1 MNDEKKTKVEL
12 IEELVELRERMG
24 EWEVVG
30 KRQQVLSRVR
40 EEVWKMKDPK
50 DMDDVLVAIRKGLDV
65 LGIPFE
71 TCDVNII
78 DPSHP
83 SSLRY
88 HKMEPQEEWLEGADR
103 GVQII
108 HHIWQERN
116 IAYRPDLEEEDSY
129 GERSRL
135 ESVFGHAVRAVIDIP
150 FSHGTLAVN
159 SSEANAFSE
168 PHIRDLQALAEV
180 LSEGFQRLEDIQKL
194 EQKNRELEVEINE
207 RQQTEEALRESE
219 KRYRSL
225 LESISDSVYVLD
237 REFRHVV
244 VNDAAERFV
253 QIPKEKLLGGKL
265 TDLFPEVE
273 ETGFFK
279 VFQQVMESRNP
290 DVVTDEY
297 IFVDGR
303 KGWYEVHV
311 YPVPEGILC
320 ISRDI
325 TERKQAEEALRESET
340 NYREIFDNATDMVF
354 IQDTET
360 GAILDVNATTL
371 EKTGYTYEELINMG
385 VEGFSP
391 KGNLYSKERITQI
404 IEKVVQGKPQ
414 LYEWGYIDKA
424 GEFHPTEVSL
434 RLADIGEKNT
444 FLELHATSPNASRQR
459 RC

>member
-1 MNDEKKTKVEL
+1 MSGSQD
-12 IEELVELRERMG
+12 IH
-24 EWEVVG
+24 
-30 KRQQVLSRVR
+30 QVLQVIYQGLKDLCPTMAACSVQVVAEEKGDGISYQISERRVHEIYAGPVAGTPVEECWR
-40 EEVWKMKDPK
+40 EQ
-50 DMDDVLVAIRKGLDV
+50 R
-65 LGIPFE
+65 
-71 TCDVNII
+71 II
-78 DPSHP
+78 
-83 SSLRY
+83 
-88 HKMEPQEEWLEGADR
+88 
-103 GVQII
+103 
-108 HHIWQERN
+108 
-116 IAYRPDLEEEDSY
+116 YRPDLKHEDPY
-129 GERSRL
+129 GEAELIWDETVGYS
-135 ESVFGHAVRAVIDIP
+135 SAVRSVLDVP
-150 FSHGTLAVN
+150 FSQGTLGVN
-159 SSEANAFSE
+159 SPEPNAFSQE
-168 PHIRDLQALAEV
+168 DIEILQATAEV
-180 LSEGFQRLEDIQKL
+180 LSEGFRRMKDLQNLEKRNQ
-194 EQKNRELEVEINE
+194 EVEETNRQLQQEIVQ
-207 RQQTEEALRESE
+207 RQQSEEALRESE